1 MRHHCDR
8 CIHGVPM
15 PRRIDCGLMHKVSF
29 AAPRDP
35 RDRAWGF
42 YRANCEDY
50 EAVQATQVLAN
61 PPTPPQEPTKE
72 PTR

>member
-8 CIHGVPM
+8 CIHGVLM
-15 PRRIDCGLMHKVSF
+15 PRRIDCGLMHEVSF
-29 AAPRDP
+29 SMPRDP

-50 EAVQATQVLAN
+50 ETTQVLAN